1 MLDFTNGIFSFVSF
15 IAYFPHTRGQCRFY
29 QQNAFRKSTFCFIT
43 RLILFQLANSGPLTM
58 GEIARRINRDKSTTT
73 VLIRKLCDE
82 GLVTSESGTKDSRTK
97 YISLTEKGREYNS
110 FTSSISRELLSVCYK
125 NFSEEEKQTLL
136 SLLLKMSENV
146 DSAKKERLTL
156 V

>member
-1 MLDFTNGIFSFVSF
+1 MEYSVSSVLSLISHIHAASADFTNKMLSEKAPFVSSHGF
-15 IAYFPHTRGQCRFY
+15 
-29 QQNAFRKSTFCFIT
+29 
-43 RLILFQLANSGPLTM
+43 ILFQLANSGPLTM

-125 NFSEEEKQTLL
+125 NFSEKEKQTLL